1 MRSHGNHL
9 GHNLR
14 SSPLY
19 TEYLR
24 QFLQIDSCGLPNA
37 VYGIPQPGHA
47 QARELLIEK
56 VFAQLRGQ

>member
-1 MRSHGNHL
+1 MRSHSYHL

-24 QFLQIDSCGLPNA
+24 QLLQINGCSLPNA
-37 VYGIPQPGHA
+37 VYSVPQPGHA
-47 QARELLIEK
+47 QARELLIEE